1 VSPGGSPNDVAAAA
15 GQVSVRDALHAAMV
29 DEMSADPSVLLMG
42 EDIGIAGGVFQVT
55 RGLQEQFGPARVID
69 TAISEM
75 ALAGAGFGA
84 AVTGSRPVVEIMF
97 ADFLL
102 LAMDSLVNQAA
113 KYAFV
118 SAGQG
123 HVPLVIRC
131 AVGGGARMGAMH
143 SQIPASW
150 LMGVPGLKIVAPSD
164 PASAYGLLR
173 GAIRDD
179 DPVVVMEHKMLYSVK
194 GPTWDLEPIP
204 PGRARIA
211 RAGSDLTIIT
221 AMRTVLDA
229 LEAADRL
236 SSMHGIE
243 ATVIDLR
250 SLRPLDVETIATSVS
265 ATGRALVVEEGPRT
279 GGWAGEVV
287 TTITEACWGQLD
299 ELWRL
304 TSPDMPVPFSPPLE
318 EAYLPRADAIVR
330 SVLEHG

>member
-1 VSPGGSPNDVAAAA
+1 MSEAIGSEL
-15 GQVSVRDALHAAMV
+15 VSVRDALHAALA
-29 DEMSADPSVLLMG
+29 DELAMDPSVLLMG
-42 EDIGIAGGVFQVT
+42 EDIAIAGGVFQVT
-55 RGLQEQFGPARVID
+55 RGLQERFGPSRVID
-69 TAISEM
+69 TPISEM

-102 LAMDSLVNQAA
+102 LALDSLVNQAA

-118 SAGQG
+118 SEGKG
-123 HVPLVIRC
+123 SVPLVIRC

-143 SQIPASW
+143 SQVPASW

-179 DPVVVMEHKMLYSVK
+179 DPVVVMEHKMLYSAK
-194 GPTWDLEPIP
+194 GPPWDREAIP
-204 PGRARIA
+204 AGRAKVV
-211 RAGSDLTIIT
+211 RAGSDLTIVT
-221 AMRTVLDA
+221 AMRTTLDA
-229 LEAADRL
+229 MEAANRL
-236 SSMHGIE
+236 SAGHGIE

-250 SLRPLDVETIATSVS
+250 SLRPLDVETIATSVA

-279 GGWAGEVV
+279 GGWAGEVM
-287 TTITEACWGQLD
+287 TSIIEACWGDID

-304 TSPDMPVPFSPPLE
+304 TSPDVPVPFSPPLE
-318 EAYLPRADAIVR
+318 DAYLPRADAIVR
-330 SVLEHG
+330 SVIEHS